1 MGSDII
7 NEIKG
12 LVEKITYKNAENGFY
27 VIKIRVKGSKDLIT
41 STGYLHGINISSV
54 VTLYGEWKNDKNY
67 GRQFSVKK
75 YDETLPATLYGIE
88 KYLGSGLIKGI
99 GISYAKKIVS
109 HFKEQTLDIIENY
122 PEKLSEIEGID
133 SKLIAKIKA
142 SWEEHKFIK
151 ELAKFL
157 QELDINTYY
166 TTKIYKE
173 YGNESIKKIKENPYC
188 LSDDID
194 GLGFKTSDSA
204 ARKFDKDT
212 ESYLRCRSGIIHI
225 LNMESNKGHCYL
237 NFFDLASKASKK
249 LDIDEGKI
257 IITEDDMIFKKEL
270 IGDKKDIKD
279 NKNNIKTRVY
289 LPEFYYSEKGIAK
302 LIKIIMNTKERKK
315 IIYKDTSNS
324 IEYDEIQK
332 RSMRFAI
339 NTKFMILTGG
349 PGTGKTTTIKGI
361 IDCLKQNDIKII
373 LTAPTG
379 RAAKRITETTGLEAK
394 TIHRLLEIG
403 KFDEDKFDNI
413 DTDVAPVDADIL
425 VIDEMS
431 MVDTFIMNYLIK
443 AIYLGTKLIFVG
455 DPNQLP
461 SVGPGSILKDLI
473 DSNQFATV
481 HLDKIF
487 RQAAKSKII
496 VNAHNVNNGINFVGK
511 KDYIEDS
518 LEDFFYINESNQ
530 DKMLYQVLSLSK
542 ERLKKYGDYEFFTSI
557 QVLTPTKK
565 GKMGTKELNQKL
577 QAELNPFNEELAEK
591 SYGEVI
597 FREGDRIMQ
606 INNNYDIYWEK
617 GSRDDLRTYE
627 AGTGVFNGEIGRIVK
642 INHNEKQIQI
652 EFDDKKIAWYAFS
665 ELDQLE
671 HAYAITIHKAQ
682 GSEFDV
688 VILVIPQSSNM
699 LLTRNL
705 LYTGLTRAKKM
716 LIVIGNKSLI
726 EFMIN
731 NCDTKKRNT
740 GLKLKLISK

>member
-12 LVEKITYKNAENGFY
+12 LVERITYKNAENGFY

-41 STGYLHGINISSV
+41 STGYLHGINIGSV

-99 GISYAKKIVS
+99 GISYAKKIVN

-122 PEKLSEIEGID
+122 PEKLSEIEGIG

-302 LIKIIMNTKERKK
+302 LIKIIMNTKEKKK

-332 RSMRFAI
+332 RSIRFAI

-361 IDCLKQNDIKII
+361 IDCLKQNGIKII

-394 TIHRLLEIG
+394 TIHRLLGYKYHSICTKNENNKLVG
-403 KFDEDKFDNI
+403 
-413 DTDVAPVDADIL
+413 DVII
-425 VIDEMS
+425 IDESS
-431 MVDTFIMNYLIK
+431 MIDVFLMYNLLK
-443 AIYLGTKLIFVG
+443 AIPLEMKVIMVG
-455 DPNQLP
+455 DCDQLP
-461 SVGPGSILKDLI
+461 PVGPGNVLNDIIRSNIVPVIKLKK
-473 DSNQFATV
+473 V
-481 HLDKIF
+481 Y
-487 RQAAKSKII
+487 RQAGKSDII
-496 VNAHNVNNGINFVGK
+496 KNAHRINNGEYPEFK
-511 KDYIEDS
+511 KNNT
-518 LEDFFYINESNQ
+518 DFFFIEENNT
-530 DKMLYQVLSLSK
+530 DKVTEIIKGLCSK
-542 ERLKKYGDYEFFTSI
+542 RLPKYYKVDCIRDI
-557 QVLTPTKK
+557 QVLCPMQK
-565 GKMGTKELNQKL
+565 GKAGVINMNDVLQGVLNKNQISLYYRGIQYKL
-577 QAELNPFNEELAEK
+577 NDK
-591 SYGEVI
+591 V
-597 FREGDRIMQ
+597 MQ
-606 INNNYDIYWEK
+606 IKNNYDKE
-617 GSRDDLRTYE
+617 
-627 AGTGVFNGEIGRIVK
+627 VFNGDIGLIKYVNIK
-642 INHNEKQIQI
+642 EKTLTVN
-652 EFDDKKIAWYAFS
+652 FDGRNVVYKES
-665 ELDQLE
+665 ELEELTL
-671 HAYAITIHKAQ
+671 AYAITIHKSQ
-682 GSEFDV
+682 GSEYPIV
-688 VILVIPQSSNM
+688 VMPVTLEHKVM
-699 LLTRNL
+699 LYRNL
-705 LYTGLTRAKKM
+705 LYTGITRAKNVLVM
-716 LIVIGNKSLI
+716 VGNRQAVNYAVDN
-726 EFMIN
+726 IN
-731 NCDTKKRNT
+731 SETRNT
-740 GLKLKLISK
+740 YLCERLVYN